1 MNESQSTFQSIS
13 HQIMNENLKRAL
25 RNASEEEK
33 LYYRTDLAIQYIM
46 DVEEMRD
53 MSYLIGKCKHL
64 EFATRYSQTCCT
76 RLIENNGMAM
86 LILANLAERCN
97 RSLPHM
103 EVVSTIC
110 DIFINISEL
119 LETRNFVANW
129 DSLDSMLKIIFQLMN
144 RFKENKKPFY
154 IFSKCCSFLWKLC
167 HQENVLMIFK
177 KKNYADKLISFEKNA
192 KCTSNTLSKTTSGT
206 SLPTYS
212 NFRGRSSSVP
222 SSAKKFTKSS
232 NKRLAIRHG
241 AAELSSNI
249 VRFFDD
255 YHTAITSLNKEVKR
269 CSSILE

>member
-1 MNESQSTFQSIS
+1 
-13 HQIMNENLKRAL
+13 MNENLKRAL

-119 LETRNFVANW
+119 LETRNFVASW
-129 DSLDSMLKIIFQLMN
+129 DRLDSILTIIFVLMN
-144 RFKENKKPFY
+144 RFKENKK
-154 IFSKCCSFLWKLC
+154 
-167 HQENVLMIFK
+167 
-177 KKNYADKLISFEKNA
+177 
-192 KCTSNTLSKTTSGT
+192 
-206 SLPTYS
+206 
-212 NFRGRSSSVP
+212 
-222 SSAKKFTKSS
+222 
-232 NKRLAIRHG
+232 
-241 AAELSSNI
+241 
-249 VRFFDD
+249 
-255 YHTAITSLNKEVKR
+255 
-269 CSSILE
+269 